1 MGMTIDTRGVTRALD
16 RWVTLTAKDAGKA
29 VNLAMRLWTSFT
41 YKNISEAG
49 AAKIRAELLAKRPG
63 RKTRSRS
70 IYTNTLASRIV
81 ASKVKKGKIPPFQNE
96 VDFNKAVRKFVGN
109 RVRSSGYHRSGMI
122 PALKEFRVGGKR
134 GRGGRFKNPPAG
146 RAKKAPLQRKLS
158 RKDIKGFFEN
168 FARSFVRIQGGVVGR
183 QLPAVEKQ
191 IKKFLLEDLLSNKRK
206 SGFK

>member
-1 MGMTIDTRGVTRALD
+1 MGMTISTRGVTRALD

-29 VNLAMRLWTSFT
+29 VNLAMKLWTSFT

-63 RKTRSRS
+63 RKSRSRS
-70 IYTNTLASRIV
+70 VFTNTLASRIV
-81 ASKVKKGKIPPFQNE
+81 ASKIKKGKIPPFQNE
-96 VDFNKAVRKFVGN
+96 ADFNAAVRKFVAS

-122 PALKEFRVGGKR
+122 PALKEFKVGGRR
-134 GRGGRFKNPPAG
+134 GRAGRFKNPPAG
-146 RAKKAPLQRKLS
+146 RAKKASAQRKLS

-168 FARSFVRIQGGVVGR
+168 FARSFVKVQGGVVGR
-183 QLPAVEKQ
+183 QLPFVERQ
-191 IKKFLLEDLLSNKRK
+191 IKKFLLEDLLKNKRR